1 MASYDYNIAKDILT
15 DNDKNRL
22 VCIWLNR
29 APDGQVRFFFPAGIQ
44 YISCSAN
51 DDRSTGTTRL
61 PISAVRL
68 SIRVTS

>member
-29 APDGQVRFFFPAGIQ
+29 APDGQVRFFFPLVF
-44 YISCSAN
+44 
-51 DDRSTGTTRL
+51 STFRAALTTIGRL
-61 PISAVRL
+61 GQRVCRFRL
-68 SIRVTS
+68 CVCQFG